1 VFIYVSSQHVLDS
14 SHNTPVIESGIG
26 TRQTTCRR
34 APVETALAPLNNET
48 RDVMISSWRR
58 LVRIVSACLLSGSV
72 ALALQ
77 TGQTLNN
84 GIYTDQQATRGQ
96 TLYQKRCSACHSA
109 NLAGRTGPPLT
120 GDDFL
125 SNWDTRPLLEL
136 ANKILKTMPKDD
148 TDALTPQ
155 ESADLLA
162 YILQSNKFPSG
173 RVDLILSEAALKD
186 VTFPRRARTQPKPAP
201 DAPPLSLPAAGNVA
215 QVMRGILF
223 PSANLLFSVQSID
236 PGSKK
241 PAANAAAPTGAVDWL
256 TWGGSVYRGW
266 EMVDYAAISIA
277 ESATL
282 MLTPGRRCENGKSV
296 PVTDPDWIKFT
307 QQLADAGTAAYRA
320 SQTRNQEIAS
330 ESTNQLNDSC
340 MSCHR
345 VFRGRTHCVK
355 P

>member
-1 VFIYVSSQHVLDS
+1 M
-14 SHNTPVIESGIG
+14 
-26 TRQTTCRR
+26 
-34 APVETALAPLNNET
+34 NEENM
-48 RDVMISSWRR
+48 MIWLSRR
-58 LVRIVSACLLSGSV
+58 LLRVVPVCLLAGSA

-77 TGQTLNN
+77 NGQTLND
-84 GIYTDQQATRGQ
+84 GIYTDAQAMRGQ
-96 TLYQKRCSACHSA
+96 AVYQKRCSGCHGA
-109 NLAGRTGPPLT
+109 NLEGRTGPPLT

-148 TDALTPQ
+148 TVPLTPS
-155 ESADLLA
+155 ESADVLA
-162 YILQSNKFPSG
+162 YILQAGKFPGG
-173 RVDLILSEAALKD
+173 RAELTLNEAALKS
-186 VTFPRRARTQPKPAP
+186 VTFPRRAATQPKAEVV
-201 DAPPLSLPAAGNVA
+201 APPLSLPASGNVA

-236 PGSKK
+236 PGTKK

-266 EMVDYAAISIA
+266 EMADYAAISIA

-282 MLTPGRRCENGKSV
+282 MLTPGRRCENGKPV

-307 QQLADAGTAAYRA
+307 QQLADAGKAAYQA
-320 SQTRNQEIAS
+320 SQTRNQDAAS

>member
-1 VFIYVSSQHVLDS
+1 
-14 SHNTPVIESGIG
+14 
-26 TRQTTCRR
+26 
-34 APVETALAPLNNET
+34 
-48 RDVMISSWRR
+48 
-58 LVRIVSACLLSGSV
+58 
-72 ALALQ
+72 
-77 TGQTLNN
+77 
-84 GIYTDQQATRGQ
+84 
-96 TLYQKRCSACHSA
+96 
-109 NLAGRTGPPLT
+109 LT

-125 SNWDTRPLLEL
+125 SNWDTHPLLEL

-148 TDALTPQ
+148 TDPLTPQ

-162 YILQSNKFPSG
+162 YILQAGKFPSG
-173 RVDLILSEAALKD
+173 HVELTLNEAALKG
-186 VTFPRRARTQPKPAP
+186 VIFPRRTGTQPKATAV
-201 DAPPLSLPAAGNVA
+201 APPVSLPASGNVA

-223 PSANLLFSVQSID
+223 PSSNLLFSVQSID
-236 PGSKK
+236 PGAKK
-241 PAANAAAPTGAVDWL
+241 PAANAAVPTGEVDWL
-256 TWGGSVYRGW
+256 TWGSGVYRGW
-266 EMVDYAAISIA
+266 EMVDYAAVSIA

-282 MLTPGRRCENGKSV
+282 MLTPGRRCENGKPV

-345 VFRGRTHCVK
+345 IFRGRTHCVK

>member
-1 VFIYVSSQHVLDS
+1 
-14 SHNTPVIESGIG
+14 
-26 TRQTTCRR
+26 
-34 APVETALAPLNNET
+34 
-48 RDVMISSWRR
+48 MISLCLR
-58 LVRIVSACLLSGSV
+58 LTGIVLASLLAGYV

-77 TGQTLNN
+77 TGQTVND
-84 GIYTDQQATRGQ
+84 GIYTGEQAMRGQ
-96 TLYQKRCSACHSA
+96 ALYQKRCSTCHGA
-109 NLAGRTGPPLT
+109 DLAGRTGPPLT

-125 SNWDTRPLLEL
+125 SNWDSHPLLDL
-136 ANKILKTMPKDD
+136 ANKILKTMPRDD
-148 TDALTPQ
+148 TAPLTPQ

-162 YILQSNKFPSG
+162 YLLQAGRFPSG
-173 RVDLILSEAALKD
+173 RAELVLNEDTLKG
-186 VTFPRRARTQPKPAP
+186 VSFPRRAAAQTKAAV
-201 DAPPLSLPAAGNVA
+201 APPLSLPASGNVA

-223 PSANLLFSVQSID
+223 PSANLLFSVQTID
-236 PGSKK
+236 PGDRK
-241 PAANAAAPTGAVDWL
+241 PAANAAAPTGTIDWL

-266 EMVDYAAISIA
+266 EMVDYAAVSIA

-282 MLTPGRRCENGKSV
+282 MLTPGRRCENGKAV
-296 PVTDPDWIKFT
+296 PVTDPDWIKFSL
-307 QQLADAGTAAYRA
+307 QLADAGRAAYQA

>member
-1 VFIYVSSQHVLDS
+1 MTSL
-14 SHNTPVIESGIG
+14 
-26 TRQTTCRR
+26 
-34 APVETALAPLNNET
+34 
-48 RDVMISSWRR
+48 WRR
-58 LVRIVSACLLSGSV
+58 LLRIVLTCLLAGSV

-77 TGQTLNN
+77 IEQTVND
-84 GIYTDQQATRGQ
+84 GIYTDTQAMRGQ
-96 TLYQKRCSACHSA
+96 APYQKRCTACHGE

-125 SNWDTRPLLEL
+125 SNWDTQPLLEL
-136 ANKILKTMPKDD
+136 ANKIFKTMPKDD
-148 TDALTPQ
+148 TDPLTLQ

-162 YILQSNKFPSG
+162 YILRAGKFPSG
-173 RVDLILSEAALKD
+173 RAELVLNEAALKGMN
-186 VTFPRRARTQPKPAP
+186 FPRRAAVQPKAVAV
-201 DAPPLSLPAAGNVA
+201 APPLSLPASGNVA

-236 PGSKK
+236 PGARK
-241 PAANAAAPTGAVDWL
+241 PPANAPAPTGTVDWL

-282 MLTPGRRCENGKSV
+282 MLTPGRRCENGKPV

-307 QQLADAGTAAYRA
+307 QQLADAGKAAYRA
-320 SQTRNQEIAS
+320 SQTRNQETAS

>member
-1 VFIYVSSQHVLDS
+1 MFKETRTHLRLI
-14 SHNTPVIESGIG
+14 GIG
-26 TRQTTCRR
+26 
-34 APVETALAPLNNET
+34 L
-48 RDVMISSWRR
+48 
-58 LVRIVSACLLSGSV
+58 ACLLAGSV

-77 TGQTLNN
+77 AGQTVDD
-84 GIYTDQQATRGQ
+84 GIYTDQQAKRGE
-96 TLYQKRCSACHSA
+96 TLYQTRCSTCHGA

-125 SNWDTRPLLEL
+125 SNWDTQPLLEL
-136 ANKILKTMPKDD
+136 ANKIFKTMPKDD
-148 TDALTPQ
+148 TNPLTPQ

-162 YILQSNKFPSG
+162 YILQVGKFPSG
-173 RVDLILSEAALKD
+173 RADLVLNEAALKS
-186 VTFPRRARTQPKPAP
+186 VTFARRTATQPKQPIA
-201 DAPPLSLPAAGNVA
+201 APPMSLPASGNLA
-215 QVMRGILF
+215 QVMRGVLF

-236 PGSKK
+236 PGSRK
-241 PAANAAAPTGAVDWL
+241 PAANAAAPTGVVDWL

-282 MLTPGRRCENGKSV
+282 MLTPGRRCENGKPV
-296 PVTDPDWIKFT
+296 PVADPDWIKFT
-307 QQLADAGTAAYRA
+307 QQLADAGKAAYRA

-330 ESTNQLNDSC
+330 DSTNQLNDSC

>member
-1 VFIYVSSQHVLDS
+1 
-14 SHNTPVIESGIG
+14 
-26 TRQTTCRR
+26 
-34 APVETALAPLNNET
+34 LNEEKM
-48 RDVMISSWRR
+48 MISIWRR
-58 LVRIVSACLLSGSV
+58 LAGIVLVCLLAGYA

-77 TGQTLNN
+77 TGPTLNG
-84 GIYTDQQATRGQ
+84 GIYTDQQAMRGQ
-96 TLYQKRCSACHSA
+96 SLYQTRCSACHGA

-125 SNWDTRPLLEL
+125 SNWDTHPLLDL
-136 ANKILKTMPKDD
+136 GNKILKTMPKDD
-148 TDALTPQ
+148 TAPLTPQ
-155 ESADLLA
+155 EAADLLA
-162 YILQSNKFPSG
+162 YILQSSKFPSG
-173 RVDLILSEAALKD
+173 RADLTLNEAALKG
-186 VTFPRRARTQPKPAP
+186 VAFPRRAGTQPKAAAV
-201 DAPPLSLPAAGNVA
+201 APPLSLPASGNVV

-223 PSANLLFSVQSID
+223 PSANLLFSVQTID
-236 PGSKK
+236 PGTRK

-282 MLTPGRRCENGKSV
+282 MLTPGRRCENGKLV

-307 QQLADAGTAAYRA
+307 EQLAEAGRAAYKA
-320 SQTRNQEIAS
+320 SQTRDQETAS
-330 ESTNQLNDSC
+330 DSTNQLNESC

>member
-1 VFIYVSSQHVLDS
+1 
-14 SHNTPVIESGIG
+14 
-26 TRQTTCRR
+26 
-34 APVETALAPLNNET
+34 LNEEN
-48 RDVMISSWRR
+48 VMISLWCR
-58 LVRIVSACLLSGSV
+58 LVGIVLACLLAGYV

-77 TGQTLNN
+77 TGQTLDD
-84 GIYTDQQATRGQ
+84 GIYTDAQAMRGQ
-96 TLYQKRCSACHSA
+96 SLYQKRCSACHGA

-125 SNWDTRPLLEL
+125 SNWDTHPLLEL

-148 TDALTPQ
+148 TDRLTPQ
-155 ESADLLA
+155 ESADLVA
-162 YILQSNKFPSG
+162 YILQSSKFPSG
-173 RVDLILSEAALKD
+173 RVELILNEAALKG
-186 VTFPRRARTQPKPAP
+186 VTFPPRAGSQPITAAV
-201 DAPPLSLPAAGNVA
+201 APPLSLPASGNVA

-223 PSANLLFSVQSID
+223 PSANLLFSVQTLD
-236 PGSKK
+236 PGAKK
-241 PAANAAAPTGAVDWL
+241 PAANAAAPTGTVDWL

-282 MLTPGRRCENGKSV
+282 MLTPGRRCENGKPV

-307 QQLADAGTAAYRA
+307 QQLADAGKAAYQA

-345 VFRGRTHCVK
+345 IFRGRTHCVK

>member
-1 VFIYVSSQHVLDS
+1 
-14 SHNTPVIESGIG
+14 
-26 TRQTTCRR
+26 
-34 APVETALAPLNNET
+34 
-48 RDVMISSWRR
+48 MISLCCR
-58 LVRIVSACLLSGSV
+58 LVGIVLACLLAGYV

-77 TGQTLNN
+77 TGQTLND
-84 GIYTDQQATRGQ
+84 GIYTDQQAMRGQ
-96 TLYQKRCSACHSA
+96 SLYQKRCSACHGA
-109 NLAGRTGPPLT
+109 NLAGRTGPPLI

-125 SNWDTRPLLEL
+125 SNWDTHPLLEL

-148 TDALTPQ
+148 TDPLTPQ

-162 YILQSNKFPSG
+162 
-173 RVDLILSEAALKD
+173 
-186 VTFPRRARTQPKPAP
+186 
-201 DAPPLSLPAAGNVA
+201 
-215 QVMRGILF
+215 VMRGILF
-223 PSANLLFSVQSID
+223 PSANLLFSVQTID
-236 PGSKK
+236 PGAKK
-241 PAANAAAPTGAVDWL
+241 PSANAAAPTGTVDWL

-282 MLTPGRRCENGKSV
+282 MLTPGRRCENGKPV

-307 QQLADAGTAAYRA
+307 QQLADAGKAAYQA

-345 VFRGRTHCVK
+345 IFRGRTHCVK

>member
-1 VFIYVSSQHVLDS
+1 M
-14 SHNTPVIESGIG
+14 
-26 TRQTTCRR
+26 
-34 APVETALAPLNNET
+34 NEEN
-48 RDVMISSWRR
+48 VMISLWHR
-58 LVRIVSACLLSGSV
+58 LVRIVIACLLAAS
-72 ALALQ
+72 ATLALQ
-77 TGQTLNN
+77 TGPTLND
-84 GIYTDQQATRGQ
+84 GIYTDQQAMRGQ
-96 TLYQKRCSACHSA
+96 TLYQKRCSACHGA

-125 SNWDTRPLLEL
+125 SNWDTQPLLEL

-148 TDALTPQ
+148 TDALSPQ

-162 YILQSNKFPSG
+162 YILQAGKFPSG
-173 RVDLILSEAALKD
+173 RGELVLSEAALKG
-186 VTFPRRARTQPKPAP
+186 VTFPRRTATQPKETVVAPA
-201 DAPPLSLPAAGNVA
+201 LSLPASGNVA

-223 PSANLLFSVQSID
+223 PSANLLFSVQTVD
-236 PGSKK
+236 PGTKK

-256 TWGGSVYRGW
+256 TWGGGIYKGW

-282 MLTPGRRCENGKSV
+282 MLTPGRRCENGKPV

-307 QQLADAGTAAYRA
+307 QQLADAGKAAYRA
-320 SQTRNQEIAS
+320 SQTRDQETAS